1 METFRLQRLYAPR
14 FKFNVQKNT
23 TLDFWNTTLPD
34 GIDQVMVE
42 EIGLLNRLGY
52 HPNKLTA
59 EQYDQLGITLQ
70 LTVIAR
76 DLASSNRHLN

>member
-59 EQYDQLGITLQ
+59 EQYDQLGINL
-70 LTVIAR
+70 
-76 DLASSNRHLN
+76 